1 MKKLFEMRHNE
12 VDTYLL
18 GLEYSSSYSYAIII
32 EASTISAYDHQKKW
46 KNRLFPFLKY
56 LGDCSAFIGMAE
68 NRHPTSAKHAIK
80 PRLGS

>member
-12 VDTYLL
+12 ADTYLL
-18 GLEYSSSYSYAIII
+18 GLGSSYSYAIII
-32 EASTISAYDHQKKW
+32 EASTISAYNQQKTW

-56 LGDCSAFIGMAE
+56 LGDCSAFRGMAE

-80 PRLGS
+80 PWLGS